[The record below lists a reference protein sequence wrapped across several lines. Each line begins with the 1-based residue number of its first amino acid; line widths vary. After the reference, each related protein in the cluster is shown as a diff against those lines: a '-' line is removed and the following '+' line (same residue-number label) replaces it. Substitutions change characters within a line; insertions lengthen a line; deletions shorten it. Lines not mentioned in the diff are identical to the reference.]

1 MKTFHLLVVVLTFV
15 VLGCATPRM
24 TEVTETMTLKQP
36 PQVPAPSVRPEPP
49 KAEELPPAKD
59 RSKFSLSVR
68 DADVRDIFLLLS
80 KDSGVNIIADRD
92 VTGKVSI
99 DFTNLELNSAL
110 YAITRQLGY
119 TYKVENGFVRISRA
133 QMTTRTYYVNYVKDI
148 REAKSTTNISGFSGG
163 SSTSGGS
170 GSDGQSMNVSLTT
183 QSTSDFWTALEDA
196 LQIIIFG
203 NVDKQNSL
211 KSRSGFSRGD
221 AEKKELVE
229 TKGKNKIAQKNQ
241 AGKDESS
248 SDVGTEGEEQNIRF
262 KTFEAKTER
271 RLIVNELAGIVQVTD
286 YIDNISNVDDFLAD
300 VEKAVRKQVMI
311 QAHIV
316 EVTLNDGYKFGV
328 DWEVITRSGKDMFS
342 LSQGLANVPASGVFQ
357 LNYKLNL
364 WNKNVETL
372 LDAVKEQGQVN
383 VLSSPKIS
391 TMNNQRAVIKL
402 TTKEVSWVNTRTYIG
417 NPPSLPVDTTTPQ
430 IDEIGLF
437 LDVTP
442 QIDNDGVITM
452 QIHPSISEKL
462 AVSTSPDGKST
473 KPIINIRE
481 VDTMIKVN
489 NGQTIVIAGL
499 ITDKINDTTK
509 RVPLLGDIP
518 IFGAAF
524 KQVDQEKRK
533 SELVILLT
541 PYVLTDQSIE
551 DIRKEHE
558 NRLKK
563 AGRIFEAT
571 PVFPYIGK

>member
-1 MKTFHLLVVVLTFV
+1 MKTFHVLTVVLTFV
-15 VLGCATPRM
+15 ILGCATPRM

-36 PQVPAPSVRPEPP
+36 PLVPAPSVRPEPP
-49 KAEELPPAKD
+49 KPEELPPAKNG
-59 RSKFSLSVR
+59 SKFSLSVR

-80 KDSGVNIIADRD
+80 KDSGVNIIADRN
-92 VTGKVSI
+92 VTGKVSV

-119 TYKVENGFVRISRA
+119 TYKMENGFIRISRA
-133 QMTTRTYYVNYVKDI
+133 QMATRTFYVNYVKDV
-148 REAKSTTNISGFSGG
+148 REAKSTTNITGFSGTQENRE
-163 SSTSGGS
+163 SP
-170 GSDGQSMNVSLTT
+170 SMNVSLTT

-221 AEKKELVE
+221 AEEKNLKEIKEKDKAKDSVVVDRKSE
-229 TKGKNKIAQKNQ
+229 
-241 AGKDESS
+241 KDEVARNSGS
-248 SDVGTEGEEQNIRF
+248 EAETQKVSYS
-262 KTFEAKTER
+262 TFESKTER
-271 RLIVNELAGIVQVTD
+271 KLVVNELAGIVQVTD
-286 YIDNISNVDDFLAD
+286 YVDNMPNIASFLED
-300 VEKAVRKQVMI
+300 IERAVRKQVMI

-316 EVTLNDGYKFGV
+316 EVALNDGYKFGV
-328 DWEVITRSGKDMFS
+328 DWEVITRSGTEMFS
-342 LSQGLANVPASGVFQ
+342 LSQGLSNVPASGVFQ

-430 IDEIGLF
+430 VDEIGLF

-442 QIDNDGVITM
+442 QIDNDGVITL

-473 KPIINIRE
+473 KPIINVRE
-481 VDTMIKVN
+481 VDTMIKVT

-499 ITDKINDTTK
+499 ITDKINDATK
-509 RVPLLGDIP
+509 RVPLLGDLPLI
-518 IFGAAF
+518 GSAF
-524 KQVDQEKRK
+524 RQVAQEKRK

-541 PYVLTDQSIE
+541 PYVLTNQSIE

-558 NRLKK
+558 DRLRK
-563 AGRIFEAT
+563 AGRLFEGT
-571 PVFPYIGK
+571 PVLPFHGK